1 MSSEDLKSLIVTDP
15 SLVDEGIDVSGL
27 RTQTD
32 TNPRL
37 LASIADY
44 PGISY
49 DPTSFSYL
57 SDLNELFGYGLPL
70 ADTEAAT
77 PPATGT
83 PGTGD
88 GGGGSGGGRV
98 GGGRAGGDG
107 AGRRRIRALH
117 AQAAPKACRRGG
129 RGQGERSRRRVV

>member
-70 ADTEAAT
+70 VDTDQAQI
-77 PPATGT
+77 
-83 PGTGD
+83 PGAIDTLVD
-88 GGGGSGGGRV
+88 AGGGG
-98 GGGRAGGDG
+98 AG
-107 AGRRRIRALH
+107 
-117 AQAAPKACRRGG
+117 
-129 RGQGERSRRRVV
+129 